1 MIRKL
6 FGALLILSVALVI
19 LGFLLPGSVKVE
31 RTVTM
36 QHPEHL
42 IFDVLQDMRHF
53 PEWAPWLVDR
63 PQTAWRLEGPATGA
77 GATLVWR
84 ETPQSDESRMWI
96 VETQSPR
103 WVGMKMDL
111 AGNEFDTWY
120 EIARGIEGQQ
130 VTWGMTARFGPVD
143 LVGRYVGLAL
153 PYLVGRQYQ
162 KGLES
167 LNNYLARTPGQRPP
181 VPDRREHGET

>member
-103 WVGMKMDL
+103 WVGMKRSEEHTSEL
-111 AGNEFDTWY
+111 QS
-120 EIARGIEGQQ
+120 RGH
-130 VTWGMTARFGPVD
+130 
-143 LVGRYVGLAL
+143 LVCRLL
-153 PYLVGRQYQ
+153 
-162 KGLES
+162 LEKKKQ
-167 LNNYLARTPGQRPP
+167 NGTPP
-181 VPDRREHGET
+181 EC